1 MSSPYLASPF
11 LPSPFLSVVIPAYN
25 EERRIASTLEKV
37 LGYLR
42 DQDYTWEVMVADDG
56 STDATPNLV
65 SEITQNQPDECLRHL
80 RLPHGGKGWAVRQG
94 MLQARGEYR
103 FMCDADLSMSIEQLA
118 RFLPPA
124 LGDYDVAA
132 GSRTMAGARRIGE
145 PARRKL
151 TAKGFSLL
159 VRTLAPCGVADTQCG
174 FKCFS
179 ADAAQRLFS
188 LQKLDGFAFD
198 VELLYLARKLGLR
211 IIEVPIEWHHSPE
224 SKVRLVRDSTRMG
237 RDMLKVRWDFMR
249 GRYGPSHP

>member
-1 MSSPYLASPF
+1 MPSPL
-11 LPSPFLSVVIPAYN
+11 LPSPFLSIVIPAYN
-25 EERRIASTLEKV
+25 EEGRIASTLQQV

-42 DQDYTWEVMVADDG
+42 DQAYTWEVVVADDG
-56 STDATPNLV
+56 STDATPKLV
-65 SEITQNQPDECLRHL
+65 SDFAQGQDRELENGRLRHL

-94 MLQARGEYR
+94 MLQAEGEYR
-103 FMCDADLSMSIEQLA
+103 FMCDADLSMSIDQLA

-124 LGDYDVAA
+124 LGNYDVAA
-132 GSRTMAGARRIGE
+132 GSRTIPGAQRVGE

-151 TAKGFSLL
+151 TAKGFNLL
-159 VRTLAPCGVADTQCG
+159 VRTLAPCGVSDTQCG

-179 ADAAQRLFS
+179 AAAAHRLFS

-198 VELLYLARKLGLR
+198 VELLYLARKLGLS

-237 RDMLKVRWDFMR
+237 RDMLRVRWDFMR
-249 GRYGPSHP
+249 GRYGLSGH

>member
-1 MSSPYLASPF
+1 MAQ
-11 LPSPFLSVVIPAYN
+11 PFLSIVIPAYN
-25 EERRIASTLEKV
+25 EEARIAQTLDTV
-37 LGYLR
+37 AAYAGS
-42 DQDYTWEVMVADDG
+42 QDYSWEVVVADDG
-56 STDATPNLV
+56 SVDGTAALV
-65 SEITQNQPDECLRHL
+65 ETAAREHGEIRLV

-94 MLQARGEYR
+94 MLQAQGEYR
-103 FMCDADLSMSIEQLA
+103 FMCDADLSMSIDQLA

-124 LGDYDVAA
+124 LDGYDVAA

-151 TAKGFSLL
+151 TAKGFNLL
-159 VRTLAPCGVADTQCG
+159 VRMLAPCGVSDTQCG
-174 FKCFS
+174 FKCFT
-179 ADAAQRLFS
+179 AAAAQRLFS

-237 RDMLKVRWDFMR
+237 RDMLRVRWDLVR
-249 GRYGPSHP
+249 GRYGLSDLR